1 MALGDPA
8 RVAGLDGGFVRAALA
23 RIHALAADA
32 VDRMRADATPR
43 PLVAVG
49 GAAFLVPDGIAGI
62 SQVVRVAHQGVAN
75 ALGAAIAQVSG
86 EVDQVFQGLSREQA
100 LEEARRVATDRAVRA
115 GADPATVAL
124 VDQEDIPI
132 AYLPGNSLRV
142 RARVVGDVRG

>member
-1 MALGDPA
+1 
-8 RVAGLDGGFVRAALA
+8 
-23 RIHALAADA
+23 
-32 VDRMRADATPR
+32 MRADATPR

-49 GAAFLVPDGIAGI
+49 GAAFLVPDGMPGIAR
-62 SQVVRVAHQGVAN
+62 VVRVAHQGVAN

-86 EVDQVFQGLSREQA
+86 EVDQVFQGLSREEA
-100 LEEARRVATDRAVRA
+100 LEQARRVAADRAVRA
-115 GADPATVAL
+115 GADPATVTL